1 MEPRTRLSLGGR
13 ATPLLSKQTCPLRRP
28 THAEPGPISGALH
41 NVAEQGA
48 EKALESPRVE
58 SAWES
63 ANRTADQ
70 VLVTIVKGGGSR
82 VQINAGPSRWTCAK
96 LSFSWEVSSVEGV
109 PVLQTVFLA
118 PGRGEKRL

>member
-1 MEPRTRLSLGGR
+1 VPVALSLLVQTIAWTEPSRRLLLVEPRTLLSLGGR
-13 ATPLLSKQTCPLRRP
+13 ATPLLSTQTCPLRRP

-48 EKALESPRVE
+48 EKVLESLRVQ

-82 VQINAGPSRWTCAK
+82 VQINGGPSR
-96 LSFSWEVSSVEGV
+96 
-109 PVLQTVFLA
+109 
-118 PGRGEKRL
+118 